1 MLEISLQRIL
11 WRSEQENC
19 VVFLQRSDYNDCYP
33 CCLLEGEMPANWHSE
48 LSKIQIERPLEET
61 ETSQCIS
68 RVLARG
74 VLASGNQEL
83 RSAI

>member
-1 MLEISLQRIL
+1 
-11 WRSEQENC
+11 
-19 VVFLQRSDYNDCYP
+19 
-33 CCLLEGEMPANWHSE
+33 MPANWHSE
-48 LSKIQIERPLEET
+48 LSKTQDTSREGEMPVNWHSELSKTQIERPLEET